1 MKTRLLTAI
10 AASFLFAA
18 ALHGQVK
25 YGGYLSFEY
34 DKGQD
39 ESLDPRGSIQ
49 NIKAGFLAAGVI
61 QSKFHFALEARYWG
75 NGSVSQTGDAPF
87 QLEQA
92 WVGFSSSKAF
102 SIKAGLYLVPFGRY
116 NTASRAHE
124 TLLVGTPLN
133 IVYLYPPSWRD
144 LGVLTEGQFSVVSYA
159 FYFGNGL
166 KEADTLAGGQQF
178 GDNNKDKGKGGRFGL
193 KLSEGFQTGISYYT
207 GKIDDLDQRNLR
219 LEGIDLAW
227 VTEQWEIWGE
237 ATRGKLANPEPYAD
251 GLCEGF
257 SIWTVMKSGRIQ
269 PVGSYQQVKYTD
281 PFHGDGGVAIDQSRW
296 TAGLR
301 LVLAETL
308 FIKVEYEWNN
318 ESPAELKNNLF
329 RIQAALGF

>member
-1 MKTRLLTAI
+1 MRTRYLAI
-10 AASFLFAA
+10 AVASLVLATG
-18 ALHGQVK
+18 LRGQVK

-34 DKGQD
+34 DQGQA

-49 NIKAGFLAAGVI
+49 NIKAGGLATGVL
-61 QSKFHFALEARYWG
+61 SGKFNFALEGRYWQ
-75 NGSVSQTGDAPF
+75 SEAQF

-92 WVGFSSSKAF
+92 WVGFSTSKAF
-102 SIKAGLYLVPFGRY
+102 SIKAGMYLVPFGRW

-133 IVYLYPPSWRD
+133 IQYLYPASWRD
-144 LGVLTEGQFSVVSYA
+144 LGLLTEGQFSVVSYA

-178 GDNNKDKGKGGRFGL
+178 SDNNKDKGKGGRFGL
-193 KLSEGFQTGISYYT
+193 KLSAAFEAGVSYYT
-207 GKIDDLDQRNLR
+207 GKMDDLDERNLR
-219 LEGIDLAW
+219 LEGVDLAW

-237 ATRGKLANPEPYAD
+237 ATRGEIANPEPYAD

-257 SIWTVMKSGRIQ
+257 SIWTIMKTGRIQ
-269 PVGSYQQVKYTD
+269 PVGSYSQVKYND
-281 PFHGDGGVAIDQSRW
+281 AFHGPGGIALDQSRW

-301 LVLAETL
+301 IVLAEKL
-308 FIKVEYEWNN
+308 FIKAEYEWNN
-318 ESPAELKNNLF
+318 ETPAELKNNLF